1 MLPQFTT
8 KRSSKAMNQL
18 TKRETE
24 IMNLFTM
31 GLKPYEIS
39 QKLCIS
45 NQIVEA
51 SVSNIY
57 KKLEAKLSK
66 QTGICL

>member
-1 MLPQFTT
+1 
-8 KRSSKAMNQL
+8 MNKL
-18 TKRETE
+18 TDREHE

-51 SVSNIY
+51 SVSSIY
-57 KKLEAKLSK
+57 KKLEAKISQQK
-66 QTGICL
+66 EICL

>member
-1 MLPQFTT
+1 MYG
-8 KRSSKAMNQL
+8 L
-18 TKRETE
+18 TDREIE
-24 IMNLFTM
+24 IMDLFTM

-57 KKLEAKLSK
+57 KKLEAKATKEKRS
-66 QTGICL
+66 IPNY

>member
-1 MLPQFTT
+1 MQG
-8 KRSSKAMNQL
+8 L
-18 TKRETE
+18 TERETE

-45 NQIVEA
+45 SQIVEA
-51 SVSNIY
+51 SVSDIY
-57 KKLEAKLSK
+57 RKLEAKIAK
-66 QTGICL
+66 QKEICL

>member
-1 MLPQFTT
+1 MQG
-8 KRSSKAMNQL
+8 L
-18 TKRETE
+18 TERENE

-31 GLKPYEIS
+31 GLKTYEIS

-51 SVSNIY
+51 SVSSIY
-57 KKLEAKLSK
+57 KKLEAKISK
-66 QTGICL
+66 QKEICL

>member
-1 MLPQFTT
+1 MQE
-8 KRSSKAMNQL
+8 L
-18 TKRETE
+18 TERENE

-45 NQIVEA
+45 SQIVEA

-57 KKLEAKLSK
+57 KKLEAKVTK
-66 QTGICL
+66 DKTTTHQVIF

>member
-1 MLPQFTT
+1 MQG
-8 KRSSKAMNQL
+8 L
-18 TKRETE
+18 TERENE

-45 NQIVEA
+45 SQIVEA

-57 KKLEAKLSK
+57 KKLEAKISK
-66 QTGICL
+66 QKEICL